1 MRNLSDFNFLFS
13 KKCYI
18 QPLVE
23 KSNYYCHSEY
33 KLFLDFLYEGEQ
45 NDKKGR
51 GMTMEEYVL
60 ELYNLLYT
68 TEWQDIVS
76 FLGIVFCMKIV
87 IVYMEEQGMFYSF
100 SSPFDMQREPLLN
113 YAKVNYEQFPFV
125 VFFMIRFITAIVKKR
140 KVTMK
145 SATQL
150 VM

>member
-1 MRNLSDFNFLFS
+1 MLHPIIDRKDSYIS
-13 KKCYI
+13 K
-18 QPLVE
+18 E

-33 KLFLDFLYEGEQ
+33 KLFLDFYT
-45 NDKKGR
+45 KASKMIKR
-51 GMTMEEYVL
+51 KGMTMEEYVL

-100 SSPFDMQREPLLN
+100 SSPFDVQREPLLN

-125 VFFMIRFITAIVKKR
+125 FFFMIRFITAIVKKR

-150 VM
+150 VI

>member
-1 MRNLSDFNFLFS
+1 MLHPIIGRKDSYIS
-13 KKCYI
+13 K
-18 QPLVE
+18 E

-45 NDKKGR
+45 NGKKEG

-100 SSPFDMQREPLLN
+100 SSRSMCNASRC
-113 YAKVNYEQFPFV
+113 
-125 VFFMIRFITAIVKKR
+125 
-140 KVTMK
+140 
-145 SATQL
+145 
-150 VM
+150 

>member
-1 MRNLSDFNFLFS
+1 M
-13 KKCYI
+13 
-18 QPLVE
+18 
-23 KSNYYCHSEY
+23 SNYYCHSEY
-33 KLFLDFLYEGEQ
+33 KLFLDFLCEGEQ

-113 YAKVNYEQFPFV
+113 YANVNYEQFP
-125 VFFMIRFITAIVKKR
+125 
-140 KVTMK
+140 
-145 SATQL
+145 L
-150 VM
+150 